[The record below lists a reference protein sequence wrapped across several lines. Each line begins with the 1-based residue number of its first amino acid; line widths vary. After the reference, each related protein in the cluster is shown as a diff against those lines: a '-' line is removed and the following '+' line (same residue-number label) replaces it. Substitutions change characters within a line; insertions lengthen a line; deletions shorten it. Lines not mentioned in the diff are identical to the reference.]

1 MEWRKNKSWVSLWLS
16 GANQGDQV
24 KLMALTEA
32 STQTD
37 SRLPACRRAVLSKCD
52 ADTEKYI
59 PGLRYWHF
67 LFQLQKLTDWIQ
79 TLKPPPPH
87 QSQPD
92 FLCRRG
98 DRDDHRTC
106 TLLTRRYIILDAA
119 VHIFQRSYSAV
130 SFDFSPNILN
140 PVTIDSIK
148 MDESSIQVLNELTL
162 SHMPLT
168 DFES

>member
-1 MEWRKNKSWVSLWLS
+1 MKEKQIMGVTLAFWCQSGRSGETD
-16 GANQGDQV
+16 GANWSQHTNGFT
-24 KLMALTEA
+24 A
-32 STQTD
+32 
-37 SRLPACRRAVLSKCD
+37 SRLQTCCSFKVWRWHWKIYTWTQILTFSFPV
-52 ADTEKYI
+52 TE
-59 PGLRYWHF
+59 
-67 LFQLQKLTDWIQ
+67 TDWLDPN
-79 TLKPPPPH
+79 TRSLT
-87 QSQPD
+87 
-92 FLCRRG
+92 FVLWACFWYTRRG